1 MRIENYDNPGWN
13 YELDELSEILLKF
26 ENPNKY
32 LIYSQQ
38 LINDELHFDNSKVLN
53 YDYGIPILFCKH
65 YFYDLEM
72 INNKDLFI
80 TLLTTF
86 EYLMNNE
93 NVLNICNEGS
103 VEKYYI
109 DKNKDEIYKLA
120 NIKYFSKYYLE
131 DNVLYINNVIN
142 EYDKF
147 IKNENNIYYLYE

>member
-1 MRIENYDNPGWN
+1 
-13 YELDELSEILLKF
+13 
-26 ENPNKY
+26 
-32 LIYSQQ
+32 
-38 LINDELHFDNSKVLN
+38 
-53 YDYGIPILFCKH
+53 
-65 YFYDLEM
+65 M

-93 NVLNICNEGS
+93 NVLNICNEGI

-131 DNVLYINNVIN
+131 NNVLYINNVIN
-142 EYDKF
+142 EYDRF
-147 IKNENNIYYLYE
+147 IKNKNNVYVQCF